1 MAAYRKEL
9 PQLSEVFLS
18 DGGIETSLIFLDK
31 IDLPY
36 FAAFDLLKNEEGR
49 EALRRY
55 YRRYIEIAAK
65 HGIGFILESATW
77 RASPDWGAK
86 LGYTGESLAR
96 ANRDAIELLVGLG
109 REARHDKPMVV
120 SGCVG
125 PRGDGYD
132 PGEAM
137 TADEA
142 EDYHSFQ
149 VGTFARTEA
158 DMISAITMTNV
169 PEAVGVTRAAARAGM
184 PVSIS
189 FTVETDGKLPT
200 GETLEQAIGDV
211 DKATDGAA
219 AYFMINCAHPTHFG
233 RVVAEGGDWL
243 KRIGGLR
250 ANASKRSH
258 EELDAAPDLDDGNP
272 VELGRQY
279 RDLRKGLPN
288 MNVLGGCCGTDH
300 RHIEEICFS
309 CT

>member
-1 MAAYRKEL
+1 MTTYRNNL
-9 PQLSEVFLS
+9 PQLEEVFLT
-18 DGGIETSLIFLDK
+18 DGGIETSLIFLDG

-36 FAAFDLLKNEEGR
+36 FAAFDLLRNEEGR

-55 YRRYIEIAAK
+55 YRRYIDIARK
-65 HGIGFILESATW
+65 RGVGFILESATW

-86 LGYTGESLAR
+86 LGYTGESLAK
-96 ANRDAIELLVGLG
+96 ANRDAVALLVELG
-109 REARHDKPMVV
+109 REARHAKPMVV

-125 PRGDGYD
+125 PRGEGYD

-149 VGTFARTEA
+149 VGTFAKTEA

-169 PEAVGVTRAAARAGM
+169 PEAVGVTRAAARVGM

-189 FTVETDGKLPT
+189 FTLETDGKLPT
-200 GETLEQAIGDV
+200 GETLEQAVRDV
-211 DKATDGAA
+211 DDATDGAA
-219 AYFMINCAHPTHFG
+219 AYFMINCAHPAHFD

-250 ANASKRSH
+250 ANASRRSH
-258 EELDAAPDLDDGNP
+258 EELDAAPDLDDGDP

-279 RDLRKGLPN
+279 RDLRKSLPN

-300 RHIEEICFS
+300 RHIEEICLS